1 MSVIFMDNII
11 NREFITN
18 TVCKLRELNEVADT
32 KQELY
37 LVSDLIDVVN
47 KYSSRCK
54 VVSENE
60 KL

>member
-1 MSVIFMDNII
+1 MAVIFMDNII
-11 NREFITN
+11 NREFIIN

-37 LVSDLIDVVN
+37 LVYDLIDVVN

>member
-11 NREFITN
+11 NREFIIN